1 MFLKNILLASIGLSA
16 GGVIAAGLFA
26 FITAI
31 GIVPRLAGKTH
42 TAGHAR
48 LYEDCIVLG
57 AGTGNAVQLFHL
69 PMAGGWPV
77 LAVFGLCACVFVGCL
92 IMSLA
97 ETLDAVPVMTRR
109 LRLAVG
115 FQYIILSLAL
125 GKCAGSL
132 AAVFLGIGT

>member
-1 MFLKNILLASIGLSA
+1 MERYEFEMIP
-16 GGVIAAGLFA
+16 
-26 FITAI
+26 
-31 GIVPRLAGKTH
+31 VP
-42 TAGHAR
+42 
-48 LYEDCIVLG
+48 
-57 AGTGNAVQLFHL
+57 
-69 PMAGGWPV
+69 
-77 LAVFGLCACVFVGCL
+77 
-92 IMSLA
+92 A